1 MTRQGIRAT
10 EPSARN
16 TGDLAIQAHVSWRQQ
31 FEIASKFKATTLTQE
46 HYPIFASS
54 SLTELGLRREM
65 KPGHVG
71 PDYTEHV
78 YDYDTFWYDAFWDRG
93 NLVVFCPKLFGL
105 YHLIREGQFYL
116 DEDKVGKPRLKSHE
130 FYDVLFIR
138 ASKKPQ
144 TLRFEW
150 GGSSVESPV
159 NSVQQDSAPHT
170 GKNVAVTLS
179 RDNDLTWIEDFA
191 RYHCQMHGLEK
202 MLFFDNA
209 STQYGL
215 DDIREALRR
224 GGIHNPTVLS
234 APFRYGVVSQ
244 DRKGKT
250 RFNTMFLQTSLL
262 NIARLRFLSGARAV
276 LQCDIDELVWCK
288 SGSIFDLT
296 QKRPTG
302 FVRLGVEWRYP
313 AAGCTENFRHSDHI
327 RKIADDKLC
336 RAKYCI
342 APSGPLWFTSW
353 HVHTIGLLKSRG
365 SLITP
370 KSNGIWHC
378 KAITSS
384 AWRSYDTNAR
394 SNYDIAPETQAALDH
409 VNWSKNPAG

>member
-1 MTRQGIRAT
+1 MTEQSH
-10 EPSARN
+10 PV
-16 TGDLAIQAHVSWRQQ
+16 L
-31 FEIASKFKATTLTQE
+31 
-46 HYPIFASS
+46 ASS

-65 KPGHVG
+65 KPGHTG

-78 YDYDTFWYDAFWDRG
+78 YDYDTFWYDAFWDKGR
-93 NLVVFCPKLFGL
+93 LTIICPKLFGL
-105 YHLIREGQFYL
+105 YDVIREGRFLL
-116 DEDKVGKPRLKSHE
+116 DGKKVRKVRLKPHE
-130 FYDVLFIR
+130 FYDALII
-138 ASKKPQ
+138 SEPQKPK
-144 TLRFEW
+144 TLAFEW
-150 GGSSVESPV
+150 GGSRVESLV
-159 NSVQQDSAPHT
+159 NSARRDSAPFT

-179 RDNDLTWIEDFA
+179 RDNNLIWIEDFA
-191 RYHCQMHGLEK
+191 RYHCQEHGLEQ

-209 STQYGL
+209 SSQYGL

-224 GGIHNPTVLS
+224 GGISNPIVLS

-276 LQCDIDELVWCK
+276 LQCDIDELVWCNN
-288 SGSIFDLT
+288 GRIFDLA

-313 AAGCTENFRHSDHI
+313 DAGRTESFRHSDHI
-327 RKIADDKLC
+327 RKLPGDGLC

-353 HVHTIGLLKSRG
+353 HVHTIGLLRSRG

-370 KSNGIWHC
+370 KDSGIWHC

-384 AWRSYDTNAR
+384 AWRNYDANAL
-394 SNYDIAPETQAALDH
+394 SNYELAPETRAAFDR
-409 VNWSKNPAG
+409 VDWSLNPTG